1 AANPPEVLKPIVTAQ
16 GVHLILVEEIVQG
29 ELDDQL
35 RYQIISD
42 LFSGWLKQQI
52 GKIEVVKNLE
62 LSTTKSEE

>member
-1 AANPPEVLKPIVTAQ
+1 MLKPIVTAQ
-16 GVHLILVEEIVQG
+16 GVYLLLVEEIVQG

-52 GKIEVVKNLE
+52 GKIEVVKNME
-62 LSTTKSEE
+62 LSTTTSE

>member
-1 AANPPEVLKPIVTAQ
+1 MLKPIVTAQ

-52 GKIEVVKNLE
+52 DKIEVVKNLE
-62 LSTTKSEE
+62 SKLED

>member
-1 AANPPEVLKPIVTAQ
+1 MLKPIVAAQ
-16 GVHLILVEEIVQG
+16 GVHLVLVEEIVPG

-52 GKIEVVKNLE
+52 EQIEIVKNLE
-62 LSTTKSEE
+62 LSTTTSE

>member
-1 AANPPEVLKPIVTAQ
+1 MLKPIVTAQ
-16 GVHLILVEEIVQG
+16 GVYLLLVEEIVQG
-29 ELDDQL
+29 ELDEQL

-62 LSTTKSEE
+62 LSTTTLED